1 MWFGSIPKNG
11 TKNQQELFTKT
22 HTEMKQKTSKQ
33 ISCENSLELQREI
46 EYRDWCYFGA
56 DSVPEKP
63 VEVSPILLLK
73 QLRDAMRD
81 LGV

>member
-1 MWFGSIPKNG
+1 
-11 TKNQQELFTKT
+11 
-22 HTEMKQKTSKQ
+22 MKQKTSKQ
-33 ISCENSLELQREI
+33 ISYEESLELQREI

-56 DSVPEKP
+56 DSVPKKP

>member
-1 MWFGSIPKNG
+1 MVRFNPEKRHK
-11 TKNQQELFTKT
+11 KNQQELFTKT

-33 ISCENSLELQREI
+33 ISYEESLEMQREI

-56 DSVPEKP
+56 DSGPKKP
-63 VEVSPILLLK
+63 VEVPPILLLK
-73 QLRDAMRD
+73 QLRDALRE

>member
-1 MWFGSIPKNG
+1 
-11 TKNQQELFTKT
+11 
-22 HTEMKQKTSKQ
+22 MKQKTSKQ
-33 ISCENSLELQREI
+33 ISYEESLEMQREI

-73 QLRDAMRD
+73 QLRDSMRD

>member
-1 MWFGSIPKNG
+1 
-11 TKNQQELFTKT
+11 
-22 HTEMKQKTSKQ
+22 MKQKTSKQ

>member
-1 MWFGSIPKNG
+1 
-11 TKNQQELFTKT
+11 
-22 HTEMKQKTSKQ
+22 MKQKTSKQ
-33 ISCENSLELQREI
+33 ISYENSLELQREI

-73 QLRDAMRD
+73 QLRDAIRYF
-81 LGV
+81 GV

>member
-1 MWFGSIPKNG
+1 
-11 TKNQQELFTKT
+11 
-22 HTEMKQKTSKQ
+22 MKHETSNQ
-33 ISCENSLELQREI
+33 ISYEEALELQREI

-73 QLRDAMRD
+73 QLRDALRY